1 MIYIPLKLDKNSDRH
16 RASQGHIQI
25 YIPLKLDKNA
35 LNATHI
41 ANIQKFTFLLS

>member
-25 YIPLKLDKNA
+25 YIPLKLDKN
-35 LNATHI
+35 
-41 ANIQKFTFLLS
+41 FSFLLVVYLTVADLHSS